1 MYNENSTTED
11 LSSGDNGNR
20 KVATPSNE
28 NRKVATLNHFFQKR
42 FRQQKANYGEL
53 NNFEK

>member
-20 KVATPSNE
+20 KSESSNVELLFPEAISATE
-28 NRKVATLNHFFQKR
+28 
-42 FRQQKANYGEL
+42 GEL
-53 NNFEK
+53 WRVEQF